1 MKKILFI
8 INPVSGVGKQKLVEK
23 SIKKYLD
30 TSKFTYEVKYTKE
43 AKHAIDISTEAAGK
57 FDIITAVGGDGS
69 VNEVSK
75 GLVNTNSV
83 LAIIPTGSGNGLA
96 RYLNIPLKMDKAIQL
111 INLFNIKKIDTAEIN
126 NEKFVNVAGIGF
138 DAHVSHIFAN
148 YGKRGPLPYVKIA
161 AEEFPKYKAKKY
173 KITIDGKTFYRKAFL
188 ISFAN
193 SSQFGNNAYISP
205 DAKIDDGLIDVCIFK
220 NFPIVESPRLAV
232 MLFDKRLDKSKY
244 MEIIKGREITI
255 MHENPIIAHIDGEPV
270 SFGNEVNVKIKPQ
283 SLNVIV
289 SEKGFN
295 IEPFFV
301 KRTKKILNEIHL

>member
-8 INPVSGVGKQKLVEK
+8 INPVSGVGKQKNIEK
-23 SIKKYLD
+23 RIEKYLD
-30 TSKFTYEVKYTKE
+30 TTKFSYEIKYTKE
-43 AKHAIDISTEAAGK
+43 AKHAIDISSDSADK
-57 FDIITAVGGDGS
+57 FDIVVAVGGDGS
-69 VNEVSK
+69 VNEVCK
-75 GLVNTNSV
+75 GLINSNSA

-96 RYLNIPLKMDKAIQL
+96 RYLNIPLKIDKAIKL
-111 INLFNIKKIDTAEIN
+111 INKTTIKKIDTAEIN

-138 DAHVSHIFAN
+138 DAHVSRIFSN

-161 AEEFPKYKAKKY
+161 AEEFPKYRAQNY
-173 KITIDGKTFYRKAFL
+173 QITIDGNTLNRKAFL

-220 NFPIVESPRLAV
+220 NFPIVESPFLAV

-244 MEIIKGREITI
+244 MEIVKGKEITI
-255 MHENPIIAHIDGEPV
+255 THENPIIAHIDGEPV
-270 SFGNEVNVKIKPQ
+270 SFGKEVNVKINPQ

-289 SEKGFN
+289 SDKGFN
-295 IEPFFV
+295 MDPFFV
-301 KRTKKILNEIHL
+301 KRFKKIIK

>member
-1 MKKILFI
+1 MMKRILFI
-8 INPVSGVGKQKLVEK
+8 INPVSGVGKQKIVEK
-23 SIKKYLD
+23 RIKKYLD
-30 TSKFTYEVKYTKE
+30 TTKFSYEIKYTKE
-43 AKHAIDISTEAAGK
+43 AKHAIKISTEAANK
-57 FDIITAVGGDGS
+57 FDIVVAVGGDGS
-69 VNEVSK
+69 VNEVCK
-75 GLVNTNSV
+75 GLINSNSA

-96 RYLNIPLKMDKAIQL
+96 RYLNIPLKIDKAIEL
-111 INLFNIKKIDTAEIN
+111 INQTTIKKIDTAEIN

-161 AEEFPKYKAKKY
+161 AEEFPKYRAQKY
-173 KITIDGKTFYRKAFL
+173 KISIDGKSVYRKAFL

-205 DAKIDDGLIDVCIFK
+205 EAKIDDGLIDVCIFK

-244 MEIIKGREITI
+244 MEIVKGREITI
-255 MHENPIIAHIDGEPV
+255 THENSIIAHIDGEPV
-270 SFGNEVNVKIKPQ
+270 SFGKEINVKIIPQ

-289 SEKGFN
+289 SEKEFN
-295 IEPFFV
+295 KDPFYI
-301 KRTKKILNEIHL
+301 KKIKNIFK

>member
-30 TSKFTYEVKYTKE
+30 TTKYTYEIKYTEE
-43 AKHAIDISTEAAGK
+43 AKHAIDISKEAANK
-57 FDIITAVGGDGS
+57 FDIIAAVGGDGS
-69 VNEVSK
+69 VNEVCK
-75 GLVNTNSV
+75 GLINTNSA

-96 RYLNIPLKMDKAIQL
+96 RYLNIPLKIDNAIKL
-111 INLFNIKKIDTAEIN
+111 INLSKIKKIDTAEIN

-161 AEEFPKYKAKKY
+161 AEEFPKYRAQKY

-205 DAKIDDGLIDVCIFK
+205 DAKIDDGLIDICIFK

-232 MLFDKRLDKSKY
+232 MLFDKRLDKSKF
-244 MEIIKGREITI
+244 MEIIKGKEITI
-255 MHENPIIAHIDGEPV
+255 TQENPIIAHIDGEPV
-270 SFGNEVNVKIKPQ
+270 SFGNKINVKIKPQ

-289 SEKGFN
+289 SDKEYNEDTF
-295 IEPFFV
+295 IV
-301 KRTKKILNEIHL
+301 KRIKDILD